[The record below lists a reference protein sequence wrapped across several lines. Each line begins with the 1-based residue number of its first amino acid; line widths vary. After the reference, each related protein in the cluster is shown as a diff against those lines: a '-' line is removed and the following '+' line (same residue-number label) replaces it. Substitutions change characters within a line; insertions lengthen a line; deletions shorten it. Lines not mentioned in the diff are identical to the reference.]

1 MNILAISKSTDNIS
15 FALFKEK
22 VLVTAQIKLFK
33 EFESHK
39 RKGEI
44 YQMLTDLIIQHQVG
58 IVATNK
64 VAVEDY
70 KKKDVRKIFE
80 MRAIIEL
87 VCNQNKV
94 VYIEQWTNGWERY
107 ITNGRNTARKKIEI
121 VNKGYGL
128 DLKFDNNLLIGQQ
141 DLADAIILGEA
152 IAHRRLFV

>member
-1 MNILAISKSTDNIS
+1 MNILAISKSTNNIS
-15 FALFKEK
+15 FALFQDK
-22 VLVTAQIKLFK
+22 VLATAQIKPFK

-44 YQMLTDLIIQHQVG
+44 YQMLTNLVVEYQVG
-58 IVATNK
+58 VVVTHK
-64 VAVEDY
+64 VDVDDY

-94 VYIEQWTNGWERY
+94 VYIEQGTNGWERY
-107 ITNGRNTARKKIEI
+107 ITNGRNTAKRKIDI
-121 VNKGYGL
+121 VNKGYNL
-128 DLKFDNNLLIGQQ
+128 NLKYDDNFLIGQQ

>member
-1 MNILAISKSTDNIS
+1 MNILAISKSTNNIS
-15 FALFKEK
+15 FALFQDK
-22 VLVTAQIKLFK
+22 VLVKAQIKPFK
-33 EFESHK
+33 EFESYK

-44 YQMLTDLIIQHQVG
+44 YKMLLSLIAEYKIG
-58 IVATNK
+58 IIVTNK
-64 VAVEDY
+64 VDVEDY

-87 VCNQNKV
+87 ACNQNNV
-94 VYIEQWTNGWERY
+94 VYIEQRTNGWERY

-121 VNKGYGL
+121 VNKGYDL
-128 DLKFDNNLLIGQQ
+128 NLKFDDNLLIGQQ

>member
-1 MNILAISKSTDNIS
+1 
-15 FALFKEK
+15 
-22 VLVTAQIKLFK
+22 
-33 EFESHK
+33 
-39 RKGEI
+39 
-44 YQMLTDLIIQHQVG
+44 MLTDLIIEHRVG
-58 IVATNK
+58 VVATNK

-128 DLKFDNNLLIGQQ
+128 DLKFDDNLLIGQQ